1 MKNLLG
7 GKINGRTLI
16 DVYVLVESGITDL
29 GPYGGE
35 EPLSLSRHLRRSHRV
50 TSIAPLLNQL
60 PRFGYPTPIGVRYPR
75 ARSRSDDVGQDHE
88 ITGVWC
94 GLSADGRM
102 RPG

>member
-35 EPLSLSRHLRRSHRV
+35 EPLSLDIFV
-50 TSIAPLLNQL
+50 DPIA
-60 PRFGYPTPIGVRYPR
+60 
-75 ARSRSDDVGQDHE
+75 
-88 ITGVWC
+88 
-94 GLSADGRM
+94 
-102 RPG
+102 